1 MVRKMGIRKSILL
14 SVAVVIL
21 VALAGCG
28 NKIDYSLP
36 DNPIAFVSGEYV
48 NPDDPDDGYMSI
60 EYKDRV
66 YIPYGVLDGKLGG
79 TDVGEC
85 LGYIVQDGK
94 VVENSRVFTLSED
107 PDYNFL
113 VDLNAE
119 GFMDVPMFYRALD
132 TKGQDI
138 DIPGYIYDQGYEV
151 WK

>member
-1 MVRKMGIRKSILL
+1 MLVECYDERGAEVYEIIIKQIFQDLVLGA
-14 SVAVVIL
+14 SVDDLKA
-21 VALAGCG
+21 
-28 NKIDYSLP
+28 
-36 DNPIAFVSGEYV
+36 YV

-60 EYKDRV
+60 EYKDRI

-85 LGYIVQDGK
+85 LGYIVQDGE
-94 VVENSRVFTLSED
+94 VVESSRVFTLSQD

-119 GFMDVPMFYRALD
+119 GFMDVPMFYRAID